1 MSSVVFKSNI
11 GALCARRYPLIL
23 SQPSKILLSAKI
35 RSFSRISANQLSN
48 NCSRVN
54 VNSFTRLHSPAL
66 PLAQK
71 FYSSSSAPYTIKN
84 IRNVGIIAHVD
95 HGKTTMVDA
104 LLKQAGLLSNSANSK
119 DTLVMDSNEL
129 EKERGMTI
137 LSKVTSFMYKDHRI
151 NIVDTPGHADFGGE
165 VERILSMVDGVVLV
179 TDATEGPM
187 AQTKFVL
194 TKALQYNLCPI
205 VVLNKIDRE
214 TSRPDEVDSELLE
227 LFMALDA
234 SDKQMDYPLLYASA
248 KQGWSTD
255 SLESANQLIKNPPS
269 TPHMEPL
276 LNKIIDFV
284 PHPMKGNPDF
294 NPESNQ
300 FKMLVTQIEPNSY
313 LGRCYLGR
321 IESGKIKVGDPIKS
335 LTPPIEEA
343 VSTPPVSEVGRV
355 TKIMLRRGLEV
366 EEIEQA
372 IAGDI
377 VLLSGLK
384 TASINYTICSN
395 DVTEPLPFVPID
407 PPTVSMSFGVN
418 DSPLAGKEGS
428 MLTSTVIRDRLLREA
443 ETNIALQIVQ
453 SGSSDSFEVRGR
465 GELQLSI
472 LIETMRREGFELS
485 VSPPRVLLRKDP
497 DDPHG
502 KKIQEPIEEAVID
515 VDSDMAGVVIEKL
528 TKRKAEMKK
537 YLDVADKARLIF
549 HIPTR
554 GLLGYQS
561 ELKND
566 TRGTG
571 ALTHSFLSYEE
582 YKGPIE
588 KARKGSLVATGSVGA
603 CTTYALNLIEPRGKL
618 FIKPG
623 DVVYPGMIVGEYNK
637 DQGDLEVNPT
647 KAKQL
652 TNIRTVHKDERAQLT
667 PVQQWTLEEAIS
679 YVNPG
684 EKIEVTPTKIRL
696 RKQELD
702 PTRRKQLSRRSS
714 SDLEYLQ

>member
-1 MSSVVFKSNI
+1 MSFNILRTTSQSSRIAKIATKIAPSAFYKSNI
-11 GALCARRYPLIL
+11 
-23 SQPSKILLSAKI
+23 QNKQ
-35 RSFSRISANQLSN
+35 FSS
-48 NCSRVN
+48 
-54 VNSFTRLHSPAL
+54 VNSFSTPSTPIKPANFVRHNNFKVSPL
-66 PLAQK
+66 TKQ
-71 FYSSSSAPYTIKN
+71 FHTSSKN
-84 IRNVGIIAHVD
+84 LFSIEKIRNVGIIAHVD

-104 LLKQAGLLSNSANSK
+104 LLKQAGLLSSAANSK
-119 DTLVMDSNEL
+119 DICVMDSNEL

-194 TKALQYNLCPI
+194 TKALQHKLCPI

-248 KQGWSTD
+248 KSGWCSENLD
-255 SLESANQLIKNPPS
+255 SAKQMINTPPS
-269 TPHMEPL
+269 GPHMESL
-276 LNKIIDFV
+276 LDKIIDFV
-284 PHPMKGNPDF
+284 PHPMKENKDF
-294 NPESNQ
+294 NPESPQ

-313 LGRCYLGR
+313 LGKCYLGR
-321 IESGKIKVGDPIKS
+321 IESGKIKVGDAIKS
-335 LTPPIEEA
+335 LTPNFDPA
-343 VSTPPVSEVGRV
+343 GTNNTAPEVGRV
-355 TKIMLRRGLEV
+355 TKIMLKRGLEV
-366 EEIEQA
+366 EEIDQA

-395 DVTEPLPFVPID
+395 DVNEPLPFVPVD
-407 PPTVSMSFGVN
+407 PPTISMSFGVN

-428 MLTSTVIRDRLLREA
+428 MLTSTIIRDRLLKEA
-443 ETNIALQIVQ
+443 ETNIALQISQ

-515 VDSDMAGVVIEKL
+515 VDMDMAGVVIEKL

-571 ALTHSFLSYEE
+571 ALTHSFVAYEE

-588 KARKGSLVATGSVGA
+588 KARKGSLVSTGSVG
-603 CTTYALNLIEPRGKL
+603 TSTSYALNLIEPRGKL

-652 TNIRTVHKDERAQLT
+652 TNIRTVHKDDKVQLT
-667 PVQQWTLEEAIS
+667 PVQPWTLEEAIS

-702 PTRRKQLSRRSS
+702 PSKRKQLSRRSS